1 MLASAVVC
9 AAAVALASW
18 LMKLSVERA
27 LVLTPALV
35 VGLGL
40 LAMVLVVLGRAAADS
55 LRRSRRPRTVLGLW
69 VGGIALLVALSVL
82 GVKLPHE

>member
-1 MLASAVVC
+1 MLASAVVLT
-9 AAAVALASW
+9 AAVALSAW
-18 LMKLSVERA
+18 LMNLSFERA
-27 LVLTPALV
+27 VVLTPALV

-55 LRRSRRPRTVLGLW
+55 LRRSRRPRVVVGLW
-69 VGGIALLVALSVL
+69 VGGIALLVVLSVL